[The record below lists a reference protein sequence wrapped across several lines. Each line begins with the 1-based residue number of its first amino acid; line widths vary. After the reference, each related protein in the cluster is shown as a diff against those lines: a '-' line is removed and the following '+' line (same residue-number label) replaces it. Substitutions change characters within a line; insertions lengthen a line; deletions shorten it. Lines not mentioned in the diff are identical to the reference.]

1 MRPAL
6 IVLAEDPAGG
16 VPGLTDDARVADTL
30 LARTLTLARAV
41 GGVGRVLLFSPP
53 EAEATLTSRSLG
65 FRLWPAEGDT
75 PGARYANAFRQSG
88 ELGYEGAVVI
98 GLGVPTIPPQRL
110 TEAAALLEEHQGVLI
125 PDGAGGVAVL
135 GLQGAEPTL
144 FPPTGGV
151 PDHDTLCTR
160 ARQQRVRLHELPAHP
175 ALTPLDLDDHLG
187 VAAAG

>member
-6 IVLAEDPAGG
+6 IVLADDLAGG

-30 LARTLTLARAV
+30 LARTLDVSRAV

-75 PGARYANAFRQSG
+75 PGRRYANAFRQAG

-98 GLGVPTIPPQRL
+98 GLGVPTIPPARL
-110 TEAAALLEEHQGVLI
+110 TEAAALLEEHQGVVI

-144 FPPTGGV
+144 FNGGEEV
-151 PDHDTLCTR
+151 PGYDVLCTR
-160 ARQQRVRLHELPAHP
+160 ARQQRVRLHELPPHP
-175 ALTPLDLDDHLG
+175 ALAPVQLDDHLG